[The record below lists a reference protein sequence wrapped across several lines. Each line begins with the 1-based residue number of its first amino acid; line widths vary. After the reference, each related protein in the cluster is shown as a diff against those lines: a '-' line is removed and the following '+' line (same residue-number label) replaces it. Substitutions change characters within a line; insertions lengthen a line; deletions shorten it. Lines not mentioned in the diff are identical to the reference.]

1 MAAGLFKS
9 KGKRWP
15 LPGAP
20 EGLAIPMENE
30 LKKGMGSIELEG
42 VRFHLLR
49 LCTLLFASA

>member
-1 MAAGLFKS
+1 VAAS
-9 KGKRWP
+9 W
-15 LPGAP
+15 AP

-30 LKKGMGSIELEG
+30 LKKGMGSIELDG